1 MRKNSWLSLTL
12 LFITY
17 FIFGWKLSEF
27 DIPPHLTWFL
37 AVGAIFVLAIAL
49 SFPLNDTKRWIMRW
63 ISSDVGA
70 FISIILGAFLAVI
83 VVTWMHLFVT
93 GLVLTSAGALARLD
107 IQIFGH
113 QRWRT
118 FVILAAVSL
127 TGAGL
132 GGAIEF
138 WSKTGRLG
146 IFQG

>member
-12 LFITY
+12 LFTTY

-27 DIPPHLTWFL
+27 DIPPHLTWFF
-37 AVGAIFVLAIAL
+37 AVAAIFVLAVAL
-49 SFPLNDTKRWIMRW
+49 SFPLKNTKKWIMRW
-63 ISSDVGA
+63 ISTDAGA

-93 GLVLTSAGALARLD
+93 GLVLISAGTLARLD

-118 FVILAAVSL
+118 FWVLAAVSL
-127 TGAGL
+127 SGLGL
-132 GGAIEF
+132 GGYLEF
-138 WSKTGRLG
+138 LSTTGRLV
-146 IFQG
+146 FS